1 MADPDI
7 PRTPPLLL
15 PNAIHQAIKPGA
27 ALLRLETTQ
36 SREGLL
42 DGAWWPRTRDIE
54 TELPALI
61 SALTEH
67 LGPITRVGVDAS
79 AWNVLPTRLVIDD
92 RIVHLDSD
100 PVGDD
105 TVLITRGHNDHFALL
120 VVPPDTAADAAREAM
135 ARAVRADN
143 ITQPLRSSSPAHQM
157 QQTRAL
163 DRQRHPAEGAPR
175 CTEYRAP
182 ARRFPSFIYCNRKIW
197 SAR

>member
-1 MADPDI
+1 MTDSDT

-15 PNAIHQAIKPGA
+15 PNAVHHAIKPGT
-27 ALLRLETTQ
+27 ALLRLETTR

-61 SALTEH
+61 SVLTEH

-79 AWNVLPTRLVIDD
+79 AWNALPTRLVIDD
-92 RIVHLDSD
+92 QIVHLDSD

-120 VVPPDTAADAAREAM
+120 VVPPDTTADAAREAM

-143 ITQPLRSSSPAHQM
+143 MTQAAQILIATTPDATDTGPGPAA
-157 QQTRAL
+157 T
-163 DRQRHPAEGAPR
+163 
-175 CTEYRAP
+175 T
-182 ARRFPSFIYCNRKIW
+182 S
-197 SAR
+197 